1 MRRSLALLIPAV
13 ILAAACTQSPTAATK
28 RPAVRFDGG
37 NYFGSGNVVQPSGG
51 TTEGGGIFIG
61 GGRVTDAGANTTER
75 GDNYYGSGSVVD
87 EGGNTMGSGHVT
99 ASGSSDGA
107 IFMGNGGGESAED
120 GGIFF
125 GGGHATDTAAN
136 AALVDSAEATERG
149 GNYHGSGN

>member
-13 ILAAACTQSPTAATK
+13 VLAAACTQSPTAATK
-28 RPAVRFDGG
+28 RPAVRFDG
-37 NYFGSGNVVQPSGG
+37 
-51 TTEGGGIFIG
+51 
-61 GGRVTDAGANTTER
+61 
-75 GDNYYGSGSVVD
+75 DNYYGSGSVVG

-99 ASGSSDGA
+99 ASGSLDGA
-107 IFMGNGGGESAED
+107 IFMGNGDAASAED